1 MSLGR
6 PIRWTAVAACLLALF
21 GGNAVAEPG
30 FAGKTVTILVGTSP
44 GGGYDAYA
52 RMLARY
58 LPKHLPGSTVVAKN
72 MTGGGGT
79 RLANYIYAAAPADGT
94 EFGLTEYGV
103 HFSPLLYG
111 TPVQVDVL
119 KFNWLSASAADLTPM
134 G

>member
-1 MSLGR
+1 M
-6 PIRWTAVAACLLALF
+6 ALV
-21 GGNAVAEPG
+21 GGNAIAEPG

-58 LPKHLPGSTVVAKN
+58 LPKHLPGSTVVVKN

-94 EFGLTEYGV
+94 EFA
-103 HFSPLLYG
+103 SPN
-111 TPVQVDVL
+111 TACISHP
-119 KFNWLSASAADLTPM
+119 SSMARRCSS
-134 G
+134 